1 MFDQVDFLTDG
12 LLLMAA
18 AVLTVSAVSLLSDL
32 LLDVLTYLR
41 ELSMWQSTPF
51 A

>member
-1 MFDQVDFLTDG
+1 
-12 LLLMAA
+12 MAA

-32 LLDVLTYLR
+32 LLDVLTYLW
-41 ELSMWQSTPF
+41 ELLLWQSTPF